1 MTQINTLVY
10 LDLEA
15 TGLKNSGRPRKTE
28 ISLVAVNTQDILSL
42 QRRIQSYL
50 QKERIQNNW
59 MQVETIL
66 PRVMNK
72 LTLSVYPM
80 ATIMPEVTRI
90 TGLDNYN
97 LTGQERFDRNL
108 GDMINSFLAR
118 LPSPVCLVA
127 HNGHSY
133 DIPLLKAEMKQ
144 AGRKLESNILYVDS
158 LIGIK
163 EIFNERK
170 MFRRQIAY
178 KKQMKWKILQK
189 EKQAA
194 TDLMNA
200 GEFDID
206 METGNNNN
214 QKTEHSNLQAKHANE
229 KTPPRSNTK
238 IRGTCSHKM
247 VKLNPVYQELKQKE
261 LSPQAITP
269 KSFSLV
275 NLHSHFLGV
284 PPSQSHGAEADCLD
298 LLRTTTML
306 GQDWIDWAE
315 KNCQNILHC
324 VEMWG
329 KTEKSPE
336 DRN

>member
-1 MTQINTLVY
+1 M
-10 LDLEA
+10 DLEA
-15 TGLKNSGRPRKTE
+15 TGLKNSGRPRITE
-28 ISLVAVNTQDILSL
+28 LSLVAVNTQDLLPMQVQILSL
-42 QRRIQSYL
+42 LKKQRKQSNL
-50 QKERIQNNW
+50 
-59 MQVETIL
+59 MQVENLL

-127 HNGHSY
+127 HNGNSY

-178 KKQMKWKILQK
+178 KKQMKWLKNRKILQK

-238 IRGTCSHKM
+238 IRETCSHKM

-284 PPSQSHGAEADCLD
+284 PPSQSHGAEADCLA

-306 GQDWIDWAE
+306 GHDWIDWAE
-315 KNCQNILHC
+315 KNSQNILHC

-336 DRN
+336 DRYKDM